1 MALLGAEPIVE
12 RGHARLRA
20 IGTAKP
26 YWPAANEIT
35 HDDAIG
41 VTLADRNLVDA
52 DHLGPRGTGA
62 RQLSGHVLLIELLDR
77 MPIKVELLSHIPDR
91 CLAAAPADKVGEPL
105 RKMRVVGQEL
115 ELLAFHFATR
125 PAEDA
130 PRVEFEKNAR
140 VSAGEIAHA
149 TDRAIVPALMLGS
162 ASTTQRFFERR
173 LSSMMRA
180 LKSPKRPRTVATG
193 RKPGKA
199 YASWSRRFRV
209 RVAIRK
215 PRPISSTTHTL
226 ETLLRPGFLMRQ
238 RLNPPTLFPDDP
250 IFVTS

>member
-1 MALLGAEPIVE
+1 
-12 RGHARLRA
+12 
-20 IGTAKP
+20 
-26 YWPAANEIT
+26 
-35 HDDAIG
+35 
-41 VTLADRNLVDA
+41 
-52 DHLGPRGTGA
+52 
-62 RQLSGHVLLIELLDR
+62 
-77 MPIKVELLSHIPDR
+77 
-91 CLAAAPADKVGEPL
+91 L
-105 RKMRVVGQEL
+105 RKMRVVGQKL
-115 ELLAFHFATR
+115 ELFAFHFATR
-125 PAEDA
+125 PTEDA
-130 PRVEFEKNAR
+130 SYLDFEKNAR
-140 VSAGEIAHA
+140 VSAREIAHA
-149 TDRAIVPALMLGS
+149 TDRAIIPTLMFGPAD
-162 ASTTQRFFERR
+162 ATQRFFERR

-250 IFVTS
+250 VFSVVVIGLPSDFGLTAIVSLPSSRSRMAA